1 MSKPTRAKPPRAG
14 LPPWEIRHRMGL
26 HDQSNTTGT
35 DQKAKTPVEFTVNR
49 VELQY
54 SVRKTCTKLV
64 NTVIVIVSD
73 FH

>member
-14 LPPWEIRHRMGL
+14 LPPWEIRHRIGL

-49 VELQY
+49 VELPIFGAKDVYKTRQY
-54 SVRKTCTKLV
+54 GYRDRK
-64 NTVIVIVSD
+64 
-73 FH
+73 